1 MYAPPKPAG
10 NFYELIC
17 AELMTVAGKQAQVL
31 QRVTVLHLLCIWNIR
46 KVTRGGKKAGWVDD
60 RTVNE
65 GLCSLEGGYAYFKG
79 CVNLDAQ
86 KHGTGLA

>member
-1 MYAPPKPAG
+1 
-10 NFYELIC
+10 
-17 AELMTVAGKQAQVL
+17 MTAL
-31 QRVTVLHLLCIWNIR
+31 QLLCIWNIR
-46 KVTRGGKKAGWVDD
+46 KFACGGKKARRLGD

-65 GLCSLEGGYAYFKG
+65 GLCSPEGDGYAYFKG